1 MVFSSGVI
9 YMYEHSSLSSFR
21 SNAPKFAHMMF
32 RHRRRLAQQL
42 QGLGGGEASDPEEM
56 DAMVGVI
63 LKQLLSKQV
72 LHQSM
77 KVPDLP
83 VLRCSCLHCTRCLIH
98 DTSTLA

>member
-1 MVFSSGVI
+1 MIFSSDAI
-9 YMYEHSSLSSFR
+9 YAYEHSSCSSF
-21 SNAPKFAHMMF
+21 NAVELGHMMF

-42 QGLGGGEASDPEEM
+42 QGLGGGDASDPEEM

-83 VLRCSCLHCTRCLIH
+83 VLRCSCLHH
-98 DTSTLA
+98 VWHSFDPQ